1 MNGNMSWMYKAEINF
16 PKRKIVSNFGKFNF
30 LVNTAVKF
38 ITDTNNSYRRYKQN
52 YSNFFQGNVHNIF
65 EVYIIW
71 MDIYMGSFKKHLT
84 QKNSNFTY
92 PPV

>member
-71 MDIYMGSFKKHLT
+71 MDIYMSVGFMAAFSITCHVGKL
-84 QKNSNFTY
+84 
-92 PPV
+92 